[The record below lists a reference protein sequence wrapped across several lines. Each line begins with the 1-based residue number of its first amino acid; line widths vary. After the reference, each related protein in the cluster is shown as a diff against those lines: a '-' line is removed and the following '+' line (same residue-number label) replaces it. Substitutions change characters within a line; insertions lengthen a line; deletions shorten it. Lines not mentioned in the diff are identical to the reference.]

1 MSYTVSDSGGH
12 KLEPSFAMVRRVGL
26 KTMFKAVSVATNH
39 RKMGAERDSRCLG
52 DGVDPKRER

>member
-1 MSYTVSDSGGH
+1 MNYTVSDSGGH

-52 DGVDPKRER
+52 DGG